1 MHGKVR
7 TLRGSFL
14 VSLKSVKSGP
24 DFLASTYVV
33 VPATSG
39 FIRSCFFTL
48 THQSY
53 SKFGCKIFVVK
64 LKKIMVQ
71 VRVTLC
77 YKTFHSCC
85 ADQDI

>member
-64 LKKIMVQ
+64 LKKNYGPSKSDSM
-71 VRVTLC
+71 L
-77 YKTFHSCC
+77 
-85 ADQDI
+85 